1 MDAVAN
7 GMKWM
12 TGGVDDLNCCYINI
26 IIVVRKGGGP
36 ELLYL
41 SAFQFFLTH
50 FDARCNLFLYVVGMD
65 GMGQKEE
72 E

>member
-1 MDAVAN
+1 
-7 GMKWM
+7 M

-26 IIVVRKGGGP
+26 IMVRKGGGP

-65 GMGQKEE
+65 DGMGQKEE

>member
-1 MDAVAN
+1 
-7 GMKWM
+7 M

-26 IIVVRKGGGP
+26 IMVRKGGGP
-36 ELLYL
+36 EQLYL
-41 SAFQFFLTH
+41 SAFQFFSTH
-50 FDARCNLFLYVVGMD
+50 FDAHCNLFLYVVGMD